1 MSAAL
6 LGGPVGIWSRQ
17 LRFGDPGESR
27 EAAAELEE
35 LGYGA
40 LWIPG
45 GDGGDDFLESVIA
58 TLAETRSV
66 VVATGILNV
75 WMHDPAEV
83 AHLHARLDADHPG
96 RFVLGLGVG
105 HAPIIDAKPGY
116 RYQRPLETMREYL
129 DALDASAPEG
139 TAPKRVIAALAP
151 KMIALAAARTAG
163 AHPYLVPV
171 EHTREAR
178 AALPSGHVLAPAQA
192 VILEEDPSR
201 ARAIARHD
209 LELYWAFPNYV
220 NTWRRLGWGEDEL
233 AAGGSDRLI
242 DALYAWGSPDRI
254 AERVA
259 EHRAAGADHVCLR
272 VITDAPDDSERLP
285 RAEWRAL
292 GSVLLP

>member
-1 MSAAL
+1 MRAAL
-6 LGGPVGIWSRQ
+6 LGGPIGIWSRQ
-17 LRFGDPGESR
+17 LRFGDPVESR

-35 LGYGA
+35 LGYGT

-45 GDGGDDFLESVIA
+45 GDGGDILDSVST
-58 TLAETRSV
+58 TLAATRSV

-75 WMHDPAEV
+75 WMHDPVEV
-83 AHLHARLDADHPG
+83 ADVHARLDADHPG

-116 RYQRPLETMREYL
+116 RYRRPLETMREYL

-139 TAPKRVIAALAP
+139 AAPRRVIAALAP

-163 AHPYLVPV
+163 IHPYLVPV

-178 AALPSGHVLAPAQA
+178 AALPGHVLAPAQA
-192 VILEEDPSR
+192 AILEENPSR
-201 ARAIARHD
+201 ARAIARRD

-220 NTWRRLGWGEDEL
+220 STWRRLGWGEDEF
-233 AAGGSDRLI
+233 AGGGSDRLI

-254 AERVA
+254 AERVD
-259 EHRAAGADHVCLR
+259 EHRAAGADHVCIR
-272 VITDAPDDSERLP
+272 VITDAPDDAERLP
-285 RAEWRAL
+285 RAEWREL
-292 GSVLLP
+292 GSVLLPS